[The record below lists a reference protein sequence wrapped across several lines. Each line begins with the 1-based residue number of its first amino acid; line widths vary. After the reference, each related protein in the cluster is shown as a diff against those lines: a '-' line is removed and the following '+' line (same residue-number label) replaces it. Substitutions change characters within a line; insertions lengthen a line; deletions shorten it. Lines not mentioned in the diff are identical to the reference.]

1 VRTAILVALALALQV
16 TFGWPGA
23 PGWLAAV
30 LLPMV
35 FVIGP
40 PLIHPERRWP
50 HAALALG
57 LGWDLV
63 LEPVIGPGAIA
74 WSVSA
79 VVIGSVV
86 PLVTDRSPRAWLAFG
101 ALGALIMTVVRHLT
115 LVPLGLSTVLTMR
128 SVVLTV
134 ALTAI
139 WCCLMGWLLALD
151 LPARWRVF
159 RARKL
164 R

>member
-1 VRTAILVALALALQV
+1 MALALAVQV

-23 PGWLAAV
+23 PEWLASI

-40 PLIHPERRWP
+40 PLLHPERRWP
-50 HAALALG
+50 HAALGLG
-57 LGWDLV
+57 LAWDLV
-63 LEPVIGPGAIA
+63 LEPVVGPGAIA
-74 WSVSA
+74 WSATA
-79 VVIGSVV
+79 VAIGFVV

-101 ALGALIMTVVRHLT
+101 ALGALIMVVVRHLA
-115 LVPLGLSTVLTMR
+115 LMPLGLPTILTVR
-128 SVVLTV
+128 SVALTV
-134 ALTAI
+134 ALTAV
-139 WCCLMGWLLALD
+139 WCCLTGWLLALD